1 MEANPGEVKVLYRNL
16 RPHPGATHDHPGA
29 IDANPRA
36 IKVHPGVLEATL
48 ELKALGSRYR
58 APEAIL
64 ERWRPILEPQNH
76 NLGTNGFTVKAFQ
89 KGLTLKPIGSPT
101 ALEAYPGVK

>member
-1 MEANPGEVKVLYRNL
+1 MLTPEPYEGS
-16 RPHPGATHDHPGA
+16 PWGTG
-29 IDANPRA
+29 
-36 IKVHPGVLEATL
+36 ATL

-64 ERWRPILEPQNH
+64 ERWRPILEPQNL

-89 KGLTLKPIGSPT
+89 KYLTHRWALKR
-101 ALEAYPGVK
+101 